1 MLRTGWLIVLAL
13 ILPAIWG
20 YAVHQALW
28 LAWPARMR
36 QHRGESGPPDADSAL
51 NPWDYQ
57 I

>member
-1 MLRTGWLIVLAL
+1 MSRTGWLIVLAL

-36 QHRGESGPPDADSAL
+36 QRRGESGPPDADSAL